1 MKNKILGIFLS
12 TLLVLA
18 IAIPTVYAVSTNG
31 NSNSTNEN
39 GNSDTAA
46 TKAGERALAAEKRVL
61 IKVQREELA
70 GLREELKAKIAL
82 KKTELNQYRE
92 QEELTEQEREQI
104 REMAQNMEELHVKL
118 GHVYGN
124 AIKAMKSYKGDAS
137 ENKLTGLDLIIASQQ
152 ERIKLLEEAI
162 ELLS

>member
-1 MKNKILGIFLS
+1 MKNKVLGMLFGG
-12 TLLVLA
+12 LLFVSVA
-18 IAIPTVYAVSTNG
+18 VPAVYAVSTNSNTT
-31 NSNSTNEN
+31 NSNEN
-39 GNSDTAA
+39 GNSTTAEERA
-46 TKAGERALAAEKRVL
+46 VERALAAEKRVL
-61 IKVQREELA
+61 IKTQKAELTQ
-70 GLREELKAKIAL
+70 LREELKVKIAL

-92 QEELTEQEREQI
+92 QEELTEEAREQI
-104 REMAQNMEELHVKL
+104 REMTQTMEELHIKL

-137 ENKLTGLDLIIASQQ
+137 ENKLTGLDLVIASQQ

>member
-12 TLLVLA
+12 TLLVLV

-46 TKAGERALAAEKRVL
+46 TKAEERALAAEKRVL
-61 IKVQREELA
+61 IKTQKEELA

-92 QEELTEQEREQI
+92 QEELTEEDREDI
-104 REMAQNMEELHVKL
+104 EETTETMEQL
-118 GHVYGN
+118 GISLGIVYGN

-137 ENKLTGLDLIIASQQ
+137 ENKLTGLDLVIASQQ